1 MKFKNI
7 LSIAVLG
14 GMLMSGCDS
23 HFLDE
28 ERNPNQ
34 YSPSLFWKSEA
45 DILKGLTSVYGAL
58 QASGGWAASYERY
71 IVIDNYRGDEMVF
84 RPDVGSWDNIAS
96 FTNDQS
102 NSCSN
107 TEWRQLYR
115 GINMAN
121 QCIDNIPNV
130 PGESE
135 QLEKTKKEALA
146 EVRFLRAYF
155 YYRLYLNFGER
166 LPLYEHQITESDED
180 FFPKQS
186 EKGVIIS
193 FLEKELSEIQSVLPE
208 SYNAA
213 GKGRATR
220 YAAMAILGK
229 LHMFNHKIA
238 EAEKEFAKL
247 IGKFE
252 LVDNYDDNFDGL
264 HKNNSE
270 SVFEIQYSGDRS
282 GGRREYNNIAEHL
295 LSGNVGGYEE
305 SYPSKWLFE
314 LLKKDL
320 TVDGKY
326 SQRLYGTI
334 LFDDPNTKMWYIKE
348 GEQFSDYDAPTSIFW
363 KKFATWDESLSS
375 DYWASAFNIPIVRY
389 ADVLLLY
396 AECLN
401 DRGAT
406 VDAIGYINQVR
417 ARANVPA
424 LPTTM
429 TKEEVLK
436 HLQDVERP
444 CELAFEGVR
453 WYDLLRWNIVEK
465 AITDH
470 GKRFA
475 ENFVS
480 TKHTVF
486 PIPRQEFEMNPGW
499 EQNPNFGK

>member
-1 MKFKNI
+1 M
-7 LSIAVLG
+7 
-14 GMLMSGCDS
+14 
-23 HFLDE
+23 E
-28 ERNPNQ
+28 P
-34 YSPSLFWKSEA
+34 
-45 DILKGLTSVYGAL
+45 
-58 QASGGWAASYERY
+58 
-71 IVIDNYRGDEMVF
+71 
-84 RPDVGSWDNIAS
+84 
-96 FTNDQS
+96 
-102 NSCSN
+102 
-107 TEWRQLYR
+107 
-115 GINMAN
+115 
-121 QCIDNIPNV
+121 
-130 PGESE
+130 
-135 QLEKTKKEALA
+135 
-146 EVRFLRAYF
+146 
-155 YYRLYLNFGER
+155 
-166 LPLYEHQITESDED
+166 ITE
-180 FFPKQS
+180 
-186 EKGVIIS
+186 
-193 FLEKELSEIQSVLPE
+193 
-208 SYNAA
+208 
-213 GKGRATR
+213 
-220 YAAMAILGK
+220 
-229 LHMFNHKIA
+229 
-238 EAEKEFAKL
+238 EKEFAKL